1 MMQNFIEECSTLEG
15 FQVSC
20 EGTEELGM
28 YKLNLKD
35 TGNKTTPVG
44 EYTSVLLLSPKSPE
58 ALPLKA
64 IQIYYHIVPVG
75 ESGSGLVGSSAQ
87 GLIRLKSKCHPGL
100 EA

>member
-1 MMQNFIEECSTLEG
+1 MMQNFIEDCNTLEG

-35 TGNKTTPVG
+35 TGNKATPVG
-44 EYTSVLLLSPKSPE
+44 EHTSVLLLSPKSPE

-64 IQIYYHIVPVG
+64 IQIYYHIVSVG

-100 EA
+100 

>member
-20 EGTEELGM
+20 EGTKELGM

-35 TGNKTTPVG
+35 TGDKTTGVG
-44 EYTSVLLLSPKSPE
+44 EDISVLLLSPKSPE
-58 ALPLKA
+58 TLPLKA
-64 IQIYYHIVPVG
+64 IQIYYRIVPVG
-75 ESGSGLVGSSAQ
+75 ESGLVGSSAQ

-100 EA
+100 